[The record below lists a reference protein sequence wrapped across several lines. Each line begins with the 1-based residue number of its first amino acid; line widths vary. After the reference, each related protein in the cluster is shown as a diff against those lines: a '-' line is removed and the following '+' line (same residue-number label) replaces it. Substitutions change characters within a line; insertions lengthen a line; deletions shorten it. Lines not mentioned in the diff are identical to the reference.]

1 MTTVSTGGRKN
12 NYGEMNLTEN
22 RQQIIDRT
30 LKLYVA
36 ALSDAADEIGL
47 NTVCMDRG
55 IVPLTQKKRMAGFAR
70 TGKLV
75 RSPPNLPYDEKQL
88 DLFMSLGTEAID
100 GDLLVIDTSGAT
112 DCSAWGQVLTRI
124 GKPLGVRGAIV
135 EGTSRD
141 IDDIDK
147 MDFVVFGRGRHPG
160 TMRGR
165 YDMESVQ
172 KPIVCGGLTVNP
184 GDLIFGD
191 GDGVVVI
198 PPEHIEAVLT
208 HAEGVVETDEW
219 WADKL
224 DEGKDPHDLHKER
237 PIP

>member
-1 MTTVSTGGRKN
+1 MTNKK
-12 NYGEMNLTEN
+12 
-22 RQQIIDRT
+22 QQIIDRT

-55 IVPLTQKKRMAGFAR
+55 IVPLTQKTQMAGFAR

-75 RSPPNLPYDEKQL
+75 RSPPTRPYDEAQL
-88 DLFMSLGTEAID
+88 DVFMSLATKAVD
-100 GDLLVIDTSGAT
+100 GDLIVLDMSGSA

-124 GKPLGVRGAIV
+124 GAPLGVRGAIID
-135 EGTSRD
+135 GTSRD

-147 MDFVVFGRGRHPG
+147 MDFVVFARGRHPG

-165 YDMESVQ
+165 MDMESVQ
-172 KPIVCGGLTVNP
+172 EPIVCGGVTVHP

-198 PPEHIEAVLT
+198 PKDKTEEVLT
-208 HAEGVVETDEW
+208 HAEGVVETDDW
-219 WADKL
+219 WAGKL
-224 DEGKDPHDLHKER
+224 DEGEDPHDLHKER